1 MASHLDQN
9 DEVASP
15 AAVSADEASRA
26 LLPYLL
32 TEEEANGL
40 IRGTSDVPSKGD
52 QDNSRNSV
60 ADPLCLPSG
69 SITYDLYRWHQSSM
83 SHSDETVDST
93 QLGPGQALLSPE
105 RRPHSRRRHDH
116 SRSASVAECSAVQ
129 SKLGW
134 ELPQSHSQLNMPG
147 GFRRHYVHQR
157 AADEGR
163 ATSVLTASFV
173 DFLALFGHF
182 AGGNFPSDEDDE
194 EEEEDEDNAGQSTY
208 GGTDSGIRR
217 RLISVS
223 SADQPSHLR
232 AAVTEGSPQGTL
244 AQPVQMAPTDTM
256 ATNSTSSGASV
267 QKTFFLLIKSFV
279 GGGVLFLPR
288 AFHDGGLLF
297 SSVLMLVVAAVS
309 LYTML
314 LLVKCYER
322 VHCGYGEMGR
332 RLFGKWME
340 RVVLGSILISQIGF
354 SCASAIFVA
363 TNMRDLFNAAT
374 GCRYRLGLGFW
385 VVAQVAVL
393 LPLCLVR
400 HIKGFSAIALLADVF
415 VVIGLVY
422 VWGVDVSTLSRL
434 GMSYVRNFNPES
446 YSLFLGTAAYT
457 FEGYA
462 LILPIVDAMGQPAKF
477 PAVLSLV
484 MAICATIA
492 VSIGALSYAAFGEK
506 TEAIVLLNMP
516 SSTAATLTVQLLY
529 SSAILFTIPLMMF
542 PVIRI
547 FEQALFPRRS
557 GKLNTGVKLQKNIFR
572 ALLVIVVVGISV
584 SNVERVDKLVAVI
597 GGFACVP
604 ISFIF
609 PPLFHLKAVAE
620 SRWERVRDIMLAGLG
635 LVICLYVTYGAVS
648 RWGAGEP
655 PYDFCDRG
663 ASKELVDQVVT
674 GLNELGRHIPF
685 VLSSRCGETVT
696 TRGKQYTHAL
706 VVELERGD
714 QLSSYA
720 DHPAHQAV
728 LSDIKKIISEDT
740 IAMDFDSPN

>member
-1 MASHLDQN
+1 MSSHLDQH
-9 DEVASP
+9 DEIASP

-32 TEEEANGL
+32 TEEEAGGL
-40 IRGTSDVPSKGD
+40 ISGTNDASHKSDR
-52 QDNSRNSV
+52 DNSRNSV

-93 QLGPGQALLSPE
+93 QLGPEQALLYPG
-105 RRPHSRRRHDH
+105 RRPHSRRRHGH
-116 SRSASVAECSAVQ
+116 SRSASIAECSVVQ
-129 SKLGW
+129 SELGR
-134 ELPQSHSQLNMPG
+134 ELVQSHSQLNMPG

-182 AGGNFPSDEDDE
+182 AGGDFPSDEDDD
-194 EEEEDEDNAGQSTY
+194 EEDEDNTGQSIY

-217 RLISVS
+217 RLIPGS
-223 SADQPSHLR
+223 SADQLDSLR
-232 AAVTEGSPQGTL
+232 AAATGSSPRGTL
-244 AQPVQMAPTDTM
+244 VQPVQMEPTDMT
-256 ATNSTSSGASV
+256 AANSTSRGASV
-267 QKTFFLLIKSFV
+267 KKTFFLLIKSFV

-288 AFHDGGLLF
+288 AFHNGGLLF

-363 TNMRDLFNAAT
+363 TNMRDLFNAVT

-385 VVAQVAVL
+385 VVAQMAVL

-434 GMSYVRNFNPES
+434 GMSYVRNFNPEN

-492 VSIGALSYAAFGEK
+492 VSIGALSYAAFGER

-516 SSTAATLTVQLLY
+516 SNTAPTLAVQLLY

-557 GKLNTGVKLQKNIFR
+557 GKLNTGVKLQKNLFR
-572 ALLVIVVVGISV
+572 ALLVVVVIGISV
-584 SNVERVDKLVAVI
+584 ANVERVDKLVSVI

-604 ISFIF
+604 LSFIF

-620 SRWERVRDIMLAGLG
+620 SRWERTRDAALAGLG
-635 LVICLYVTYGAVS
+635 MVICLYVTYGAVS

-655 PYDFCDRG
+655 PYDFCDRD
-663 ASKELVDQVVT
+663 ASRLLVDQVVA
-674 GLNELGRHIPF
+674 GLNDLGRHIPF

-706 VVELERGD
+706 VVELEKGD

-720 DHPAHQAV
+720 DHPAHLAV